1 MTKGNDQGKKIDDIP
16 LRRYEWN
23 SPTMAV
29 RYHADHNDFTLE
41 AGDKKFR
48 GDNLKTLIDEGR
60 LYMNGWADLA
70 WEPVIAIDTQ
80 VSDDF
85 SFTYER
91 LFRAKHK
98 GSHVYRRWKVGE
110 VVEDSFGRWKRSEKS
125 DTAGSQ
131 DGVPGPIDK
140 PSSGAR
146 VIPYTSARWQQLRA
160 LDKALGDA
168 VEKATSRLSE
178 LLDTKD
184 LDLFLSG
191 VGSGT
196 PGILF
201 DGKAQKI

>member
-1 MTKGNDQGKKIDDIP
+1 MTKGSDQGKKIDEIK
-16 LRRYEWN
+16 LIAYEWN
-23 SPTMAV
+23 SPTMVV
-29 RYHADHNDFTLE
+29 RYHADRNDFTLE

-60 LYMNGWADLA
+60 LYMNGWSELT
-70 WEPVIAIDTQ
+70 WVSVIVIDTQ

-91 LFRAKHK
+91 LFQAKHK
-98 GSHVYRRWKVGE
+98 GSDIYRRWKVGE
-110 VVEDSFGRWKRSEKS
+110 TVEDSFGRWKRSEKS
-125 DTAGSQ
+125 DTANSL

-146 VIPYTSARWQQLRA
+146 IIKYTTARWQQLRV
-160 LDKALGDA
+160 LDKYLGDA
-168 VEKATSRLSE
+168 VEKATSRLSD
-178 LLDTKD
+178 LLDAKD
-184 LDLFLSG
+184 LDLFLSE

-201 DGKAQKI
+201 SGKAQK